1 MGQRHVLSAFGQQ
14 LRHWRRRS
22 GLSQLGLALKAG
34 TTPRHISFIETGR
47 SRPGR
52 DIIFRLC
59 AVLDVPVR
67 ERNSLL
73 ISAGLRA
80 AFPARELSDEAMR
93 PVKLVLDRVLTGHEP
108 YPAWVVGRGMQFL
121 ASNCGAEALFPGMCA
136 LHPDEIVDMW
146 FGPGPFR
153 DIVENWAEV
162 VWAGVAGLRREASR
176 FCDPGLDQLLRRA
189 EGHARMIPMPEPQ
202 ALLDVPTIC
211 PRLRI
216 NGQTIRTIS
225 TVMRFDTAVEVT
237 ASELRV
243 ELMFPADDESEA
255 YFNRVTHQRGADGVY
270 DPGATDTAQSAGDNP
285 G

>member
-1 MGQRHVLSAFGQQ
+1 MGQSHLLSAFGQQ

-22 GLSQLGLALKAG
+22 GLSQLDLALKAG

-52 DIIFRLC
+52 DIILRLC
-59 AVLDVPVR
+59 GVLDVPVR

-73 ISAGLRA
+73 VSAGLPA
-80 AFPARELSDEAMR
+80 AFPARDLSDEAMR
-93 PVKLVLDRVLTGHEP
+93 PVKLVLDRVLRGHEP

-136 LHPDEIVDMW
+136 LQPEEIVDLW

-153 DIVENWAEV
+153 DLVENWSDV

-176 FCDPGLDQLLRRA
+176 FSDPRLDQLLRRA
-189 EGHARMIPMPEPQ
+189 EAHASGIPIPAPRV
-202 ALLDVPTIC
+202 LLDVPVIC

-216 NGQTIRTIS
+216 GGYTIRTIS
-225 TVMRFDTAVEVT
+225 TVMRFDTAVDVT
-237 ASELRV
+237 ASELRL

-255 YFNRVTHQRGADGVY
+255 YFKQLIQQRHPP
-270 DPGATDTAQSAGDNP
+270 PG
-285 G
+285 